1 MDEKAEWDGDN
12 MNRIGVFLCHCDLNV
27 LGNIDL
33 QKVIDGISQHESVA
47 YATYCRD
54 MCLDLGLESVQKS
67 IQEENLEGVV
77 LTSCSEALHRDAF
90 VEAMGTV
97 GLQLHQLNI
106 VDLKQVCGW
115 PHSYQGEE
123 ATMKAIDA
131 LSSSVDDLKR
141 QISTSVSSVPVI
153 KRALVIGAG
162 IAGIQAS
169 LDIADGG
176 YEVVL
181 VEKTSSVGGHM
192 IQYSEVFPTL
202 DCPQCIETPKMVEV
216 GQHPNIKLYPYS
228 EVESVEGEAGNF
240 SVTIRKKASYVD
252 WDKCN
257 GCGVCQQK
265 CPTIVPSEFER
276 NLPFGPRRA
285 IYIPFAQAVPN
296 KPVLDR
302 EHCGHFTTGLCQV
315 CLKTCPREAIDFD
328 QVDTFVEEQVGAIVI
343 ATGFELLPKSEVPE
357 YAQDQDIL
365 EGIEFERILCPG
377 GPTAGEVIRPSDG
390 KSPKEVVFVGCCG
403 SRDPE
408 HGVPYCSRVCCM
420 YLTKMALLYKH
431 AVHDGQA
438 YMCYIDLRTTGKG
451 YEDFVQRAVE
461 EYGLLYLRGKV
472 SKIFREGEKIKVLG
486 ADTLTGNSVEISC
499 DMVVLGMAMMPSP
512 GIKDLAN
519 KLGVKTDEFG
529 FISEVHLKLHPLET
543 SVPGIFVCGTAQGPK
558 DIPDSVSQGGAA
570 ASKVLGLFS
579 KDELTVQKVAVG

>member
-1 MDEKAEWDGDN
+1 MD
-12 MNRIGVFLCHCDLNV
+12 RIGVFICHCNLNV
-27 LGNIDL
+27 SGNIDL
-33 QKVIDGISQHESVA
+33 QRVVDRVGQHESVA
-47 YATYCRD
+47 YATDCRD
-54 MCLDLGLESVQKS
+54 MCLELGLESVKKA
-67 IQEENLEGVV
+67 IQEERLDGVI
-77 LTSCSEALHRDAF
+77 LTSCSPVLHRETFIA
-90 VEAMGTV
+90 AMGST
-97 GLQLHQLNI
+97 GLQPHQI
-106 VDLKQVCGW
+106 YVVDLKELCGW
-115 PHSYQGEE
+115 PLNYQEEE
-123 ATMKAIDA
+123 ATIKAIDA
-131 LSSSVDDLKR
+131 VLNSIEELNLQK
-141 QISTSVSSVPVI
+141 STNVSHVPVT
-153 KRALVIGAG
+153 KKALVIGGG

-228 EVESVEGEAGNF
+228 EVETVTGEIGDF
-240 SVTIRKKASYVD
+240 TVTIRKKASYVD

-257 GCGVCQQK
+257 GCGLCQQK
-265 CPTIVPSEFER
+265 CPTLTQSEYER
-276 NLPFGPRRA
+276 GLPFGPRKA

-315 CLKTCPREAIDFD
+315 CSKVCPREAIDYE
-328 QVDTFVEEQVGAIVI
+328 QVDTFVEEKVGAIVI
-343 ATGFELLPKSEVPE
+343 ATGFELMPKPE
-357 YAQDQDIL
+357 IGEYEEDPDIV
-365 EGIEFERILCPG
+365 EGIQFERLLCPG
-377 GPTAGEVIRPSDG
+377 GPTAGEVLRLSDG
-390 KSPKEVVFVGCCG
+390 KSPKEVVFIGCCG

-472 SKIFREGEKIKVLG
+472 SKIYREGEKIRVLG
-486 ADTLTGNSVEISC
+486 ADTLTGNSVDISC
-499 DMVVLGMAMMPSP
+499 DMVILGMAMMPSP
-512 GIKDLAN
+512 GIKDLAA
-519 KLGVKTDEFG
+519 KLGIQTDEFG
-529 FISEVHLKLHPLET
+529 FITEVHPKLRPLET

-570 ASKVLGLFS
+570 ASKVLRVFS
-579 KDELTVQKVAVG
+579 QDELTIEKIAVGQA